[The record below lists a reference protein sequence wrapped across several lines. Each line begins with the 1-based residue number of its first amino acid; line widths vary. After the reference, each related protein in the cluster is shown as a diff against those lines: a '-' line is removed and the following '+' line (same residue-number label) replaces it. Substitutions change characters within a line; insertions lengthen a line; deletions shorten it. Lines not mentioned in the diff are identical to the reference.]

1 MQLEVWKDI
10 NEYEGLYQVSNL
22 GRIKSLKR
30 NTAREKIMKPK
41 ENRDGYFIVNLC
53 KNGNITTKKIHRLVA
68 ENFIPNPE
76 NKYSVNHIN
85 GIKKDNRIENLEWA
99 TASEQAKHAV
109 KTGLWK
115 WDDNRKIKL
124 RNTLIEKGINPQ
136 KNSIH
141 TKCHSFGVVKVIQKD
156 DNGNIIKVWDSM
168 SDASRAIG
176 VPVSHIVR
184 VCKGIRKHAR
194 GYVWSYY
201 DQTKGGDM

>member
-10 NEYEGLYQVSNL
+10 KEYEGLYQVSNL

-30 NTAREKIMKPK
+30 NTAREKIMKPR
-41 ENRDGYFIVNLC
+41 ENRDGYLSINLC
-53 KNGNITTKKIHRLVA
+53 KNGNVTTKKIHRLVA

-85 GIKKDNRIENLEWA
+85 GLKKDNRIENLEWS

-109 KTGLWK
+109 KTGLWQ
-115 WDDNRKIKL
+115 WDDNRKMKL
-124 RNTLIEKGINPQ
+124 RNTLIERGNNPQ
-136 KNSIH
+136 KNNSH
-141 TKCHSFGVVKVIQKD
+141 TKGHSFGVVKVIQKD
-156 DNGNIIKVWDSM
+156 DDGNIIKIWDSM

-184 VCKGIRKHAR
+184 VCKGIRKHTR

-201 DQTKGGDM
+201 D